1 MQFVRTTT
9 LLVGSSYANSTQ
21 SDAAA
26 VDWILRNDPD
36 VAFGA
41 ILKRVATVRPDV
53 AVVDSLYPVAMPS
66 VVLFK
71 VNARVAYPSVI
82 DGHVSGAMVVPDVQ
96 RLLMTPLI
104 ASTNGND
111 AEFIGM

>member
-1 MQFVRTTT
+1 MLKNT
-9 LLVGSSYANSTQ
+9 
-21 SDAAA
+21 
-26 VDWILRNDPD
+26 PD

-41 ILKRVATVRPDV
+41 ILKRVATLRPDV
-53 AVVDSLYPVAMPS
+53 VVVDSLYPVAIPS
-66 VVLFK
+66 VLLVS
-71 VNARVAYPSVI
+71 VNPRVAYPSVM

-104 ASTNGND
+104 ASTSGND